1 MPSFTYRITKYDP
14 ADRDEHGSYVGAED
28 AVSDHGPVEAAYLA
42 AVTAFAEAT
51 GIDRLDVREPQVAGP
66 VSFGREPAVEGDGLA
81 GLFPPGLE
89 GFHDGATVPLTVAL
103 ELIRAMLRDNG
114 VWCRLEVE
122 DAFTVHVGWDQYLY
136 VGSDRPCEEALT
148 RTRAL
153 GLFPERLPVSPYA
166 AELDEEP
173 GEQRPADGDFW
184 ELVRRRVGDGRAAL
198 LEERH
203 VANASRWH
211 LLTEHNLDEV
221 RARLAPRARV
231 AVWPDLLTDTDAVV
245 ADLPDEGLVEF
256 VREGGK
262 DEGGRITSAI
272 ADASEYEAAA
282 AWLAGARAGAALR
295 PYEDGDQPLFTAVLP
310 DADGVLRARWRTEQ
324 TPGDRDLAFLKKL
337 RRGQVVTGTVAHIAS
352 FGVTFVDIG
361 GFTAMINLP
370 ELSRDH
376 VDYPSDVVTVG
387 QEVTAVILD
396 VDMSRERVSLSLK
409 ALEEP
414 MEALGEPV
422 KTTEDPA
429 EAPEDP
435 TGTR

>member
-14 ADRDEHGSYVGAED
+14 ADRDEHGSYAGGED
-28 AVSDHGPVEAAYLA
+28 TVSDHGPVEAAYLA
-42 AVTAFAEAT
+42 AVAAFAGAA
-51 GIDRLDVREPQVAGP
+51 GVDHLDVREPQVAGP

-89 GFHDGATVPLTVAL
+89 GFHDGATVPLPVAL
-103 ELIRAMLRDNG
+103 ELVRAMLRDNG
-114 VWCRLEVE
+114 VWCRLEAE

-184 ELVRRRVGDGRAAL
+184 DLVRRRVGEGRAAL
-198 LEERH
+198 LEEHH

-211 LLTEHNLDEV
+211 RLTEHNLDEV

-231 AVWPDLLTDTDAVV
+231 AVWPDLPTGVDA
-245 ADLPDEGLVEF
+245 ALAAPPDEGLVEF
-256 VREGGK
+256 LPE
-262 DEGGRITSAI
+262 DGGR
-272 ADASEYEAAA
+272 
-282 AWLAGARAGAALR
+282 
-295 PYEDGDQPLFTAVLP
+295 PLLTAVLP
-310 DADGVLRARWRTEQ
+310 DADGVLRARWRTER
-324 TPGDRDLAFLKKL
+324 TPGDRNWAFLKKL

-409 ALEEP
+409 ALE
-414 MEALGEPV
+414 
-422 KTTEDPA
+422 DPGK
-429 EAPEDP
+429 D
-435 TGTR
+435 